1 MLTQPPCY
9 SYSARCF
16 LNTVWNQ
23 VTTLSLRYD
32 LYCKMYLVSQPLFLF
47 HWPFSPFLVT
57 PLFHLFAPSL
67 SFSFVML
74 PFHDHSLA
82 LLFHV
87 LDLNKIL
94 NLHIMYPFF
103 LLNLLIEFII
113 IFSSFLCPTLISRMM
128 FKAIAF
134 DFMEGH

>member
-32 LYCKMYLVSQPLFLF
+32 LYCKMYLVSQPLFISLALF
-47 HWPFSPFLVT
+47 FFRLVT
-57 PLFHLFAPSL
+57 FAPSL

-74 PFHDHSLA
+74 PFHDHSPA

-94 NLHIMYPFF
+94 NLHIMYPFL

-113 IFSSFLCPTLISRMM
+113 SFSSFLCPTLIFRMM

-134 DFMEGH
+134 DFVEGQ